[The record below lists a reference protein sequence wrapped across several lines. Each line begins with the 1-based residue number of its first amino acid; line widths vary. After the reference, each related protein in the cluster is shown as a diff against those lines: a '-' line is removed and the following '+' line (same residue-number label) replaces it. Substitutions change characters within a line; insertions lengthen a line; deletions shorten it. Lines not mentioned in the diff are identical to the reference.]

1 VKELEKNIDYN
12 FTDKDLLK
20 KALIHRSF
28 VKDTNLSNEKL
39 ELLGDAVI
47 GLATVE
53 YLFKNYPSFTEGNLS
68 KIKAASVCTEALSK
82 IAHNLELY
90 KYLKVGKGEI
100 KENIALNPSV
110 LENTF
115 EALIGAIYLDGGW
128 RRAKKVAL
136 KFLRK
141 KITEAIE
148 KDISAD
154 YKTVLQEITQKKFS
168 TLPCY
173 KLEREEGE
181 EHKKTF
187 YIGVYINEKLYGRGR
202 GETKKEAEKIAAK
215 KAIRRLKNV

>member
-20 KALIHRSF
+20 RALIHRSF
-28 VKDTNLSNEKL
+28 VKDINLSNEKL

-53 YLFKNYPSFTEGNLS
+53 YLFKNYPSFAEGNLS

-82 IAHNLELY
+82 IAHNLKLY
-90 KYLKVGKGEI
+90 KYLRVGKGEI

-110 LENTF
+110 LEDTF

-128 RRAKKVAL
+128 RKSKRVAL

-141 KITEAIE
+141 RIIE
-148 KDISAD
+148 VVEEDISAD

-181 EHKKTF
+181 KHKKTF
-187 YIGVYINEKLYGRGR
+187 YIGVYINEKLYGRGKAK
-202 GETKKEAEKIAAK
+202 TKKEAEKKAAEE
-215 KAIRRLKNV
+215 ALRRLKNV